1 MSFANFT
8 WFILEYFVP
17 YLVHYDTLLKNVT
30 GTITKGGKFFLE
42 NATKVYYKMRHVFYY
57 KMGWFYN
64 RMGQLLQNATFVTKC
79 VDTCWIKN
87 SVKRFYLP
95 RF

>member
-8 WFILEYFVP
+8 WSIQEYFVP

-30 GTITKGGKFFLE
+30 GIITKGGNFFLE
-42 NATKVYYKMRHVFYY
+42 NATKVNYKMRHVFYY